1 MTLRHQC
8 SLNGC
13 YKERLPDWGILDGC
27 FPRGIRPSD
36 VDGIVELNEHVLM
49 LEWKPRFGS
58 LTRGQ
63 LFMFQNMTRGSPKVQ
78 VLVIYGDKDT
88 PAEIEL
94 YQNGTS
100 RFRQACDVEFLRWFC
115 QQWGLFAE
123 SRSKHS
129 FNGGQHQE
137 RRIGPRRAV
146 AMGTP
151 TQLLLQPNTRVIPD
165 RRYSA
170 VDLNHRA

>member
-49 LEWKPRFGS
+49 LEWKPKLGS

-94 YQNGTS
+94 YQNGTA

-123 SRSKHS
+123 SRSNYS
-129 FNGGQHQE
+129 FNGQQQE
-137 RRIGPRRAV
+137 RRIGPRRDAR
-146 AMGTP
+146 GP
-151 TQLLLQPNTRVIPD
+151 TQLLLRPNLRSVPD

-170 VDLNHRA
+170 IESNRRA